1 MAKTLNFLR
10 TVMTESN
17 TDASS
22 RNDKGADELKASGE
36 SSMFDE
42 GVLPVD
48 EHVEEVVEEDGRK
61 VPRRGIYLLPNLF
74 TTAALFSG
82 FYAIIA
88 GTNGNFENSAIAIF
102 VAMILDGLDGRVARL
117 TNTTSAFGEQYDSLS
132 DMVSFGLA
140 PSLVMFSW
148 ALSGLGKVGWVCA
161 FIYAVCAALRL
172 ARFNTQIG
180 SVDSRYFIGLASP
193 AAAAIV
199 AGIIWVGSEFEMSLE
214 LSIFAAI
221 MTAFAGLLMVSN
233 FNYSSF
239 KGLDFKGRVP
249 FVSILAVVLVFAV
262 LAIDTPKMLLAI
274 FAAYGLSGPILWA
287 WAKFG
292 KSKKAAV

>member
-1 MAKTLNFLR
+1 
-10 TVMTESN
+10 MTESN
-17 TDASS
+17 TETHPSVDKKERGSEAS
-22 RNDKGADELKASGE
+22 RE
-36 SSMFDE
+36 SSVFDE
-42 GVLPVD
+42 GLLPVD
-48 EHVEEVVEEDGRK
+48 EHVEVVEEDGRK
-61 VPRRGIYLLPNLF
+61 VPRKGIYLLPNLF

-88 GTNGNFENSAIAIF
+88 GTNGNFESSAIAIF
-102 VAMILDGLDGRVARL
+102 VAMVLDGLDGRVARL

-180 SVDSRYFIGLASP
+180 SVDSRYFVGLASP

-199 AGIIWVGSEFEMSLE
+199 AGIVWVGSSFEMSFE
-214 LSIFAAI
+214 LSIFAAA
-221 MTAFAGLLMVSN
+221 MTAFSGLLMVSN

-274 FAAYGLSGPILWA
+274 FAAYGISGPALWLWA
-287 WAKFG
+287 RFG
-292 KSKKAAV
+292 KAKKEAS

>member
-1 MAKTLNFLR
+1 
-10 TVMTESN
+10 MTESN

-22 RNDKGADELKASGE
+22 RNDKDANELKASGE

-88 GTNGNFENSAIAIF
+88 GTNGNFESSAIAIF

-199 AGIIWVGSEFEMSLE
+199 AGIIWVGSSFEMSFE
-214 LSIFAAI
+214 LSVFAAI
-221 MTAFAGLLMVSN
+221 MTAFSGLLMVSN

-274 FAAYGLSGPILWA
+274 FAVYGISGPALWLWA
-287 WAKFG
+287 RFG
-292 KSKKAAV
+292 KTKADRV

>member
-1 MAKTLNFLR
+1 MSKSKDNKAKKVGILD
-10 TVMTESN
+10 
-17 TDASS
+17 TDSDQNIS
-22 RNDKGADELKASGE
+22 DSVVFEG
-36 SSMFDE
+36 

-48 EHVEEVVEEDGRK
+48 EHVEEELGEDGRK

-88 GTNGNFENSAIAIF
+88 GTNGNFENAAIAIF

-140 PSLVMFSW
+140 PALLMFSW
-148 ALSGLGKVGWVCA
+148 ALQGLGKFGWVCA

-180 SVDSRYFIGLASP
+180 SVDSRYFMGLASP

-199 AGIIWVGSEFEMSLE
+199 AGIIWVGSNIEMYFE
-214 LSIFAAI
+214 LSIFAAV
-221 MTAFAGLLMVSN
+221 MTAFSGLLMVSN
-233 FNYSSF
+233 IRYTSF
-239 KGLDFKGRVP
+239 KGIDFKKRVP
-249 FVSILAVVLVFAV
+249 FVSILVVVLVLSV
-262 LAIDTPKMLLAI
+262 LAVNTAETLLAL
-274 FAAYGLSGPILWA
+274 FAFYGLSGPVMWLWQ
-287 WAKFG
+287 KFG
-292 KSKKAAV
+292 NRFARDDVSESQS

>member
-1 MAKTLNFLR
+1 
-10 TVMTESN
+10 MTESN

-22 RNDKGADELKASGE
+22 RNDNDADELKASGE
-36 SSMFDE
+36 TSMFDE

-221 MTAFAGLLMVSN
+221 MTAFSGLLMVSN

-249 FVSILAVVLVFAV
+249 FVSILAVVLVFAI

-292 KSKKAAV
+292 KSKKTAV